1 MQIHVSSVYINV
13 TFSENIVSNEYAS
26 TICNDISYVG
36 NIAITNECFKLI
48 MMFNL
53 VYFKTVL

>member
-1 MQIHVSSVYINV
+1 MQISSVYINV
-13 TFSENIVSNEYAS
+13 TFSENIVSNKYAS

-36 NIAITNECFKLI
+36 NIAITNECFKSI
-48 MMFNL
+48 MMFHL